1 MTALPFWIEAVVAA
15 LLLASGV
22 LSIVAAVGLVRMKSY
37 FQRMHAP
44 ALANTG
50 GAWCVALATFVYFS
64 MMDAHLALYAFIVS
78 VLLAITAPVTTLLLA
93 RTGLFRK
100 RLAGLDVPPSFGG
113 PLKPL
118 TTEDT
123 GDTGVTK
130 VSAQNPTAE

>member
-1 MTALPFWIEAVVAA
+1 MTTVPFWVEAVVAA

-22 LSIVAAVGLVRMKSY
+22 LSLVAAVGLVRMKSY

-64 MMDAHLALYAFIVS
+64 MVDAHLALYAFIVS

-100 RLAGLDVPPSFGG
+100 RLAGMDVPPSFGV

-123 GDTGVTK
+123 EDTEVTE
-130 VSAQNPTAE
+130 VSVQKPAAE